1 VTPDLGGCTG
11 NSFIS
16 NAITIADIDLTT
28 QNEFYITGTGA
39 ASACKEALVDVTW
52 VISASSLRNTISANT
67 LTKLTSGSNW
77 DGNGFSFQSVSNNGY
92 MQTTVA
98 EINTE
103 RMIGLSATDVNS
115 SFNAFFL
122 QNGGG
127 LRIYESGTDRGAF
140 GTYASGNVLKI
151 AVENNVVKYYRNGTV
166 LFSSSVAPTLPLFV
180 DVSNISI
187 GATANNVKIS
197 NGSSGTY
204 TAAGIA
210 LGEAPVFQ
218 WRLNGVNVGTNS
230 STYTNTSLSNN
241 DVVNCRVTPDLGG
254 CTSSSFTSNSITIAE
269 PTNAT
274 TTWIGTTNAW
284 NTASNWTNGVPTK
297 YTTAVIT
304 SGTNNPVIS
313 TNAAVY
319 SLTIGA
325 GRTLTINNSSLSLEV
340 YGNIS
345 NSGTFTPNNS
355 TVILYG
361 CSAPNT
367 ITSTLGISFFNLTVD
382 NSFGVV
388 LGGSSNVTAT
398 NSLNLINGVV
408 TTGSNRLILSNSA
421 ASSLAYTNGFVF
433 GNLRRNIASNTSV
446 YFFPIANGSNTTDR
460 HLAAIIN
467 NNLTGVTFINGS
479 VVDFTQTSP
488 NSDAFLNTRQGGFF
502 LDRTIGETNGRTV
515 IWDFTPSTA
524 PTGGSYGVRLYAENT
539 ILSAADDNTF
549 CPLKR
554 NNTTSFVHFQTFDA
568 STTIPSSGS
577 PGRVFNFGNG
587 FAQRTGY
594 TSFSEFVIGKNSV
607 EALPIELLSF
617 DARCHTGKIELTWST
632 ATEINNDYFTIERSY
647 DGINYSIV
655 GNVEGAGNSSEIL
668 HYSFWDQSSME
679 GTIYY
684 RLKQTDYNGQFQY
697 SDLMAIHCNQIK
709 AEKILV
715 YPNPAS
721 SYVTIEL
728 PGNDELLPYEL
739 INTEGQAVLSGM
751 ITGKVTLSANKVL
764 PGMYFVK
771 ITTENGILREKL
783 IIE

>member
-1 VTPDLGGCTG
+1 MD
-11 NSFIS
+11 
-16 NAITIADIDLTT
+16 
-28 QNEFYITGTGA
+28 
-39 ASACKEALVDVTW
+39 ALH
-52 VISASSLRNTISANT
+52 
-67 LTKLTSGSNW
+67 
-77 DGNGFSFQSVSNNGY
+77 
-92 MQTTVA
+92 
-98 EINTE
+98 
-103 RMIGLSATDVNS
+103 
-115 SFNAFFL
+115 
-122 QNGGG
+122 
-127 LRIYESGTDRGAF
+127 
-140 GTYASGNVLKI
+140 
-151 AVENNVVKYYRNGTV
+151 
-166 LFSSSVAPTLPLFV
+166 
-180 DVSNISI
+180 
-187 GATANNVKIS
+187 
-197 NGSSGTY
+197 
-204 TAAGIA
+204 
-210 LGEAPVFQ
+210 
-218 WRLNGVNVGTNS
+218 
-230 STYTNTSLSNN
+230 
-241 DVVNCRVTPDLGG
+241 
-254 CTSSSFTSNSITIAE
+254 
-269 PTNAT
+269 
-274 TTWIGTTNAW
+274 
-284 NTASNWTNGVPTK
+284 
-297 YTTAVIT
+297 
-304 SGTNNPVIS
+304 
-313 TNAAVY
+313 
-319 SLTIGA
+319 
-325 GRTLTINNSSLSLEV
+325 
-340 YGNIS
+340 
-345 NSGTFTPNNS
+345 
-355 TVILYG
+355 
-361 CSAPNT
+361 
-367 ITSTLGISFFNLTVD
+367 
-382 NSFGVV
+382 
-388 LGGSSNVTAT
+388 
-398 NSLNLINGVV
+398 V
-408 TTGSNRLILSNSA
+408 TTGSNRLILSNSS

-433 GNLRRNIASNTSV
+433 GNLIRNIASNTSI

-488 NSDAFLNTRQGGFF
+488 NSDAFLNTRQGGYF